1 VSEIRKP
8 SRCRT
13 HAGLLALSIAS
24 ASAVATPPDQAT
36 FDRAAW
42 QGDYAALKRELEQR
56 YANLAWFASSEGG
69 VDLPALDRYTTAALA
84 IAGNDDEAAS
94 VLANFAR
101 SFHDDHFSA
110 LPKVA
115 PGSAGPT
122 PPKVSLAGLDAAAG
136 CAALGY
142 NPDTR
147 VSFSAPFES
156 LPGFRLDADGISSAF
171 RAGEMQLAGGP
182 RFGFVRIRYFRQN
195 QSPALCV
202 TAWNALHAHDDAIDV
217 DALKRAVDE
226 AWYAELA
233 ARLKRFHDDGVTVVL
248 VDVGQNNGGNDSG
261 DFTARLFTTR
271 PVHSSRLLVS
281 QSVDAAGYLDE
292 ELGEMN
298 AALAMKPSRAI
309 TRVLRENL
317 AAFERAKET
326 VATPCAMDWAWK
338 TRRTWNGDECKRLV
352 AAGTAGGPLGYLA
365 PVGDADS
372 ESARRL
378 HWPLAVQR
386 HWGAWNGPVYLLTD
400 AKTYSAAE
408 MFTAVMRDN
417 SIARTVGDTTGR
429 AGCGFMIDTNPVVL
443 PHSQLRFRIPNCV
456 RLRADG
462 SDEVAGIAPDLPLL
476 PAENEDRRAWA
487 ARILVAVGADLHAR
501 ADDRESR

>member
-1 VSEIRKP
+1 
-8 SRCRT
+8 
-13 HAGLLALSIAS
+13 
-24 ASAVATPPDQAT
+24 
-36 FDRAAW
+36 
-42 QGDYAALKRELEQR
+42 
-56 YANLAWFASSEGG
+56 
-69 VDLPALDRYTTAALA
+69 
-84 IAGNDDEAAS
+84 
-94 VLANFAR
+94 
-101 SFHDDHFSA
+101 
-110 LPKVA
+110 
-115 PGSAGPT
+115 
-122 PPKVSLAGLDAAAG
+122 
-136 CAALGY
+136 
-142 NPDTR
+142 
-147 VSFSAPFES
+147 
-156 LPGFRLDADGISSAF
+156 
-171 RAGEMQLAGGP
+171 
-182 RFGFVRIRYFRQN
+182 
-195 QSPALCV
+195 
-202 TAWNALHAHDDAIDV
+202 
-217 DALKRAVDE
+217 
-226 AWYAELA
+226 
-233 ARLKRFHDDGVTVVL
+233 
-248 VDVGQNNGGNDSG
+248 
-261 DFTARLFTTR
+261 
-271 PVHSSRLLVS
+271 VS
-281 QSVDAAGYLDE
+281 QSVDGAGYLDE

-298 AALAMKPSRAI
+298 AALAMKPSRTI